1 MKAIEPFF
9 LRARHWQ
16 LFLLLF
22 CTQLL
27 GPKFL
32 SIVRPVVAS
41 GPGLEAAGLVGKIL
55 AAFGIICWVAWIASI
70 GTFFNR
76 LNKPSKRGPARFFQ
90 FTLAYTVLYMVAL
103 DVFLS
108 NTSSLMRASGAQP
121 IGTFATLNFYFTLPL
136 VAILCAFYAFYFAAK
151 NLVMA
156 RSPGP
161 VRFRDY
167 AGPMLMLWLF
177 PAGLWFVQPDINR
190 LYAQRRAKPPAT
202 S

>member
-1 MKAIEPFF
+1 MKAIESFF

-27 GPKFL
+27 GPKL
-32 SIVRPVVAS
+32 LTIVRTFVAP
-41 GPGLEAAGLVGKIL
+41 GPGLDAAGLVGRIL
-55 AAFGIICWVAWIASI
+55 AAFGIVCWVAWIGSI

-76 LNKPSKRGPARFFQ
+76 LNQPSKRGPARFFQ
-90 FTLAYTVLYMVAL
+90 FTLAYTALYMVAL

-108 NTSSLMRASGAQP
+108 NASPLISASGAHP

-151 NLVMA
+151 SLVMA
-156 RSPGP
+156 QSPGP
-161 VRFRDY
+161 VGFRDY
-167 AGPMLMLWLF
+167 AGPMLMIWFF
-177 PAGLWFVQPDINR
+177 PAGLWFIQPGINR
-190 LYAQRRAKPPAT
+190 LYAQLKDSHAAT